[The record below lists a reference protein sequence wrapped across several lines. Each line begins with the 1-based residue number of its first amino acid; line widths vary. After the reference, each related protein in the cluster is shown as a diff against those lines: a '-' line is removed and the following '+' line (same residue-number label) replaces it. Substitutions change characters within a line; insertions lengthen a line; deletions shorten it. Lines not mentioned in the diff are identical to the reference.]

1 MIFLVRNMY
10 LYLYFIWVA
19 HSFGPFLSETIL
31 SRTKIEGWNK
41 SGCSSNKMNL
51 KMAVTIWQR
60 AEGILL
66 NDGSLNYEM
75 TEGI

>member
-19 HSFGPFLSETIL
+19 HSFGPFLSETVL

-51 KMAVTIWQR
+51 KWQ
-60 AEGILL
+60 LL
-66 NDGSLNYEM
+66 YDGSYLKKL
-75 TEGI
+75 IVLSS